1 MRCAWCKKKSSV
13 PIHCKYC
20 DGEFCTSCYNLEKH
34 QCMGL
39 QLKKEEDL
47 KNLEKKLEY
56 KPEKKYAFLH

>member
-34 QCMGL
+34 QWMGL

-47 KNLEKKLEY
+47 QNFDVDER
-56 KPEKKYAFLH
+56 KYE